1 MTQQLIRQAAT
12 VYNLLE
18 RPPLG
23 EKRAGLE
30 APGFTYAWQR
40 GFHIYG
46 ELRLY
51 LPLTAA
57 EDNASARRYLKIIQ
71 IYVEIAERCAEVA
84 GAVLLEVQ
92 GEVIHLLLPA
102 DDQSPGSVNKL
113 LAFCVAFA
121 NIVYREIEPLAGDA
135 WQSFAMAAEHGPA
148 VLISDGN
155 NSSDSIV
162 SLGPAA
168 NNPAKVLPHTPAGN
182 LSVRPDTLGIV
193 YVHTDRRKSW
203 ETFDLRNPPYQPSMQ
218 KAAMDESFAMN
229 DSTMRVFARQIVES
243 RLQYQAT
250 IRNFAAAD
258 IKSGEAVDT
267 ASPFQ
272 VQGFYM
278 RADLDGF
285 TADVKDAFEDTTGEK
300 VREIVARFT
309 AFMAFADAFSV
320 TIDRQTIKLPWAG
333 DCANIILLP
342 RTGRPYSHERGAVP
356 ATEPAK
362 WHDLTAGHD
371 IHGKRWRDYML
382 KSEWA
387 VAVAGGDDKDEG
399 ANGFLLVA
407 GVVAR
412 QRRFLIAAGW
422 GAGRSKD
429 ALEANGISGKDTVI
443 HKVDYASLSGHFQQW
458 FHPLVEGGI
467 YYRSSELGMHKL
479 ISEAVKNEGVSSPT
493 VVPTV
498 NIHIPR
504 ERPYIKG

>member
-1 MTQQLIRQAAT
+1 MSQPLIQQAAS

-18 RPPLG
+18 RPPLV

-30 APGFTYAWQR
+30 APSFTYVRQS

-46 ELRLY
+46 ELRLN
-51 LPLTAA
+51 LLLTAA
-57 EDNASARRYLKIIQ
+57 EDGASARRYLKTIQ

-92 GEVIHLLLPA
+92 GEVIHLLLPT
-102 DDQSPGSVNKL
+102 DDESPDSVNRL
-113 LAFCVAFA
+113 LAFCVTFA

-135 WQSFAMAAEHGPA
+135 WRSFAMATEHGPA

-155 NSSDSIV
+155 NSSGSIV

-168 NNPAKVLPHTPAGN
+168 NNPAKVMPHTPAGN
-182 LSVRPDTLGIV
+182 LSIRPDTLGLV
-193 YVHTDRRKSW
+193 YPKVDRRKSW
-203 ETFDLRNPPYQPSMQ
+203 ERFDLRNPPYQPSMQ
-218 KAAMDESFAMN
+218 KVAMAESFVLNDAAM
-229 DSTMRVFARQIVES
+229 STFARQIVES
-243 RLQYQAT
+243 RVQYQAT
-250 IRNFAAAD
+250 IRNFTAAG
-258 IKSGEAVDT
+258 IKSGETVDT
-267 ASPFQ
+267 ASPVQ

-285 TADVKDAFEDTTGEK
+285 TADIKEAFDDPTGEK

-309 AFMAFADAFSV
+309 AFMAFADAFSC
-320 TIDRQTIKLPWAG
+320 TLDRQAIKLPWAG

-342 RTGRPYSHERGAVP
+342 RTGRSYSLERGAVP

-362 WHDLTAGHD
+362 WHDLTAGQD
-371 IHGKRWRDYML
+371 IQGKRWRDYML

-412 QRRFLIAAGW
+412 ERRFLIAAGW

-429 ALEANGISGKDTVI
+429 ALEVNGISGKDTVI
-443 HKVDYASLSGHFQQW
+443 HKVDFASLSGHFQQW

-467 YYRSSELGMHKL
+467 YYRASELGMRKL
-479 ISEAVKNEGVSSPT
+479 TSEAVKNEAISGPT
-493 VVPTV
+493 VVPSV
-498 NIHIPR
+498 NIQIPR